1 MPHGAVMAQ
10 HYILAATAFGRR
22 RRGTVEEEEF
32 IQFQYSKCVEDDGE
46 MLQPSPSSWG

>member
-10 HYILAATAFGRR
+10 HYILAPAFGRR

-32 IQFQYSKCVEDDGE
+32 IQFHTQNA
-46 MLQPSPSSWG
+46 